1 MKILYAS
8 NICSNK
14 KFEKIY
20 EMCKNEKPLQSI
32 QKFNRLLCDGLVEQE
47 NVELEVITSAPIN
60 RKMCKKIMWWQ
71 EREEENNIKYNYCF
85 MINLPIIKF
94 ISLFFSSI
102 ITSFK
107 WCIRNTNNKEK
118 YVIYDSYCP
127 IIANMA
133 AIIGNLFKV
142 KVIALYTD
150 LPQYMDAN
158 KKKRKGLK
166 GILRSI
172 YQSFNNLSNN
182 LAKGYILLTEQMN
195 EIVNLKNRPY
205 IVVEGLIDKNIIVD
219 DEKKYKE
226 FTIMYAGGL
235 YEKFGVYNLIKAVE
249 QIDHVDIKLKL
260 YGNGELEELLNTK
273 YKDNC
278 KINYGRVLRNQE
290 IVKEEKKSTLL
301 VNPRFTNEEYTK
313 YSFPSKNMEYM
324 ASRNSSINN

>member
-14 KFEKIY
+14 EFEKIY
-20 EMCKNEKPLQSI
+20 KICQNNKPLQSI
-32 QKFNRLLCDGLVEQE
+32 QKFNRLVCEGLVEQE
-47 NVELEVITSAPIN
+47 NVELEVITSAPVN

-71 EREEENNIKYNYCF
+71 KKEKENNIKYNYCF

-94 ISLFFSSI
+94 ISLFFSST
-102 ITSFK
+102 ITSLK
-107 WCIRNTNNKEK
+107 WCIKNRNEKGK

-142 KVIALYTD
+142 KIIALYTD

-158 KKKRKGLK
+158 KKRRKGLK
-166 GILRSI
+166 DVLKVI

-182 LAKGYILLTEQMN
+182 IAKGYILLTEQMN
-195 EIVNLKNRPY
+195 EVVNLKSKPY
-205 IVVEGLIDKNIIVD
+205 VVIEGLIDKNIIID
-219 DEKKYKE
+219 DEEKYKE

-235 YEKFGVYNLIKAVE
+235 YEKFGVYNLIEAVE
-249 QIDHVDIKLKL
+249 QIDNKDIKLKL

-273 YKDNC
+273 YRNNC
-278 KINYGRVLRNQE
+278 KINYGGVLRNQD
-290 IVKEEKKSTLL
+290 IVKEEKRATIL

-324 ASRNSSINN
+324 ASRYTSINN